1 MSLGISPQNMG
12 GDDSRRIDRLEQE
25 LNKIQREVDGMHRER
40 IKDADGQ
47 IWETIARRE
56 SIEEMMAARF
66 FVNLISKGN
75 NQYAV
80 TVEEG
85 YLIERNML
93 ARVDED
99 ALIEH
104 ECVNRVSNGE
114 LVEFGIQVY
123 QAIFVQALENEFG
136 ALKGGDDITLVIAS
150 KDEIS
155 KNTIPDVQEGV
166 YLYKLAELE
175 EFQGGVRLRF
185 ICAGSNIFHKSGLTA
200 DLILR
205 DCPSFDEGSIAT
217 ETETAIL
224 FRGSFVSGSLVSTG
238 ESTTTRPLAETV
250 EEANVLY
257 CS

>member
-1 MSLGISPQNMG
+1 MSVGISPHSMG
-12 GDDSRRIDRLEQE
+12 GDSAHRIDQLEQA
-25 LNKIQREVDGMHRER
+25 LKAIQREMDGMRRER

-56 SIEEMMAARF
+56 SIEDMMAARF
-66 FVNLISKGN
+66 FVNLISKGSG
-75 NQYAV
+75 QYAV

-85 YLIERNML
+85 YLIERNMM
-93 ARVDED
+93 ARAEED

-104 ECVNRVSNGE
+104 ECANRVKDGE
-114 LVEFGIQVY
+114 LVEFGIQAY

-136 ALKGGDDITLVIAS
+136 SLKGGDDIKLVVAP

-155 KNTIPDVQEGV
+155 KNTIPGIQAGI

-175 EFQGGVRLRF
+175 PFENGVRLRF

-200 DLILR
+200 DILIR
-205 DCPSFDEGSIAT
+205 SCPEDLDSEPIQ
-217 ETETAIL
+217 L
-224 FRGSFVSGSLVSTG
+224 LRGSFTSGSLVSVD
-238 ESTTTRPLAETV
+238 ESVSARPYAETV
-250 EEANVLY
+250 ADIGIQNY

>member
-1 MSLGISPQNMG
+1 MSLGISPHSMG
-12 GDDSRRIDRLEQE
+12 GESAHRIDQLEQA
-25 LNKIQREVDGMHRER
+25 LKAMQREMDGMRRER

-56 SIEEMMAARF
+56 SIEDIFAARF

-93 ARVDED
+93 AKAEED

-104 ECVNRVSNGE
+104 ECANRVKDGE
-114 LVEFGIQVY
+114 LVEFDIQVY
-123 QAIFVQALENEFG
+123 QAIFVQALENELG
-136 ALKGGDDITLVIAS
+136 TLKGGDDIKLVVAQ

-155 KNTIPDVQEGV
+155 KNTIPGIQEGI

-175 EFQGGVRLRF
+175 EFEGGVRLRF
-185 ICAGSNIFHKSGLTA
+185 YCAGSNIFHTSGMNA
-200 DLILR
+200 DYQVISCDGGSDNQKVRLR
-205 DCPSFDEGSIAT
+205 WCSGYLAGINEDPDEIPLSPN
-217 ETETAIL
+217 
-224 FRGSFVSGSLVSTG
+224 LVQL
-238 ESTTTRPLAETV
+238 EAV
-250 EEANVLY
+250 ECAHTHTP
-257 CS
+257 

>member
-1 MSLGISPQNMG
+1 MSLGISPHSMG
-12 GDDSRRIDRLEQE
+12 GDPSHRIDQLEQA
-25 LNKIQREVDGMHRER
+25 LKAMQREMDGMRRER

-47 IWETIARRE
+47 VWETIARRE
-56 SIEEMMAARF
+56 SIEDIFAARF
-66 FVNLISKGN
+66 FVNLISKGEGK
-75 NQYAV
+75 YAV

-93 ARVDED
+93 AREEED

-104 ECVNRVSNGE
+104 ECANRVKDGE

-136 ALKGGDDITLVIAS
+136 TLKGGDDIKLVVAQ

-155 KNTIPDVQEGV
+155 RNTIPGVQEGI

-185 ICAGSNIFHKSGLTA
+185 FCAGSNIFHKSGLTA
-200 DLILR
+200 DIIIQS
-205 DCPSFDEGSIAT
+205 CPEDLDSAPIQ
-217 ETETAIL
+217 L
-224 FRGSFVSGSLVSTG
+224 LRGSFTSGSLVSVD
-238 ESTTTRPLAETV
+238 ESQEARPYAATV
-250 EEANVLY
+250 ADIGIVEY